1 MYKRILILGKK
12 AVPVWLLAMLLVA
25 CGAGAAVGT
34 VLAGKVTGE
43 IPVAVGQALLT
54 HSPIWLS
61 DATFGADSGQPQQVY
76 MHAEW
81 VAEPNRSFGAV
92 ADDNTAFQAAAELA
106 VGDWAAF
113 NLPLKNASQNELI
126 ALLTLDVPQCLE
138 VEVYADA
145 DTIAAPH
152 PLDLGGES
160 PDPASNVTEVVRIGM
175 NTWKLTLAAAAEYD
189 TITDVLTVVISVD
202 DDCAPGYYS
211 ISGTLQQIPY

>member
-1 MYKRILILGKK
+1 MYRKISILGKK
-12 AVPVWLLAMLLVA
+12 AIPIWLLAMLLVA

-54 HSPIWLS
+54 HAPVWLT
-61 DATFGADSGQPQQVY
+61 DATFGADSGQPQQVNR
-76 MHAEW
+76 HAEW
-81 VAEPNRSFGAV
+81 VNAPNRSFGAV

-113 NLPLKNASQNELI
+113 NLPLKNASENDLI
-126 ALLTLDVPQCLE
+126 GLLTLDVPACLE

-145 DTIAAPH
+145 DAAA
-152 PLDLGGES
+152 GES
-160 PDPASNVTEVVRIGM
+160 PQPAVNVTQVVRVGM
-175 NTWKLTLAAAAEYD
+175 NAWKLTLDADAEYD
-189 TITDVLTVVISVD
+189 LTEDVLTVVISVD
-202 DDCAPGYYS
+202 DDCAPGYYT

>member
-1 MYKRILILGKK
+1 MYRKICILGKK
-12 AVPVWLLAMLLVA
+12 AIPIWLLAMLLVA

-43 IPVAVGQALLT
+43 IPIAVSQALLT
-54 HSPIWLS
+54 HAPVWLA

-76 MHAEW
+76 QHAEW
-81 VAEPNRSFGAV
+81 VYAPNRSFGAV

-113 NLPLKNASQNELI
+113 NLPLKNASENGLI
-126 ALLTLDVPQCLE
+126 GLLTLDVPACLE

-152 PLDLGGES
+152 PLDLAGES
-160 PDPASNVTEVVRIGM
+160 PDPATNVTEVVRVGM
-175 NTWKLTLAAAAEYD
+175 NTWKIKLSPNAEYD
-189 TITDVLTVVISVD
+189 LITDVLTVVISVD
-202 DDCAPGYYS
+202 DDCAPGYYT
-211 ISGTLQQIPY
+211 ISGTLRQIPY

>member
-1 MYKRILILGKK
+1 MYRRILILGKK
-12 AVPVWLLAMLLVA
+12 AIPIWLLAMLLVA

-54 HSPIWLS
+54 RAPIWLS

-76 MHAEW
+76 THAEW
-81 VAEPNRSFGAV
+81 VAAPNRSFSAV

-106 VGDWAAF
+106 IGDWAAF
-113 NLPLKNASQNELI
+113 NLPLKNASTNELI
-126 ALLTLDVPQCLE
+126 GLLTLDVPQCLE

-145 DTIAAPH
+145 DTIA
-152 PLDLGGES
+152 GES
-160 PDPASNVTEVVRIGM
+160 PNPASNVTEVVRIGM
-175 NTWKLTLAAAAEYD
+175 NAWKLKLAAAAEYD

-202 DDCAPGYYS
+202 DDCAPGYYT